1 MAQTCSL
8 HRVVDLKGTALQ
20 TIRPITETEYT
31 AWVAEV
37 VPAYAA
43 DKVASGAWAQEL
55 ALQMSRKEFE
65 SLLPLGKDTADN
77 YLYSILDHAGQ
88 PVGTIWFAAQD
99 RGNSRIAYVYD
110 VEVLPEHRRQG
121 HARRAFE
128 ALEGEASRLGLAG
141 IALHVFGH
149 NLAAQALYAALGY
162 EPTNINLYKRLG
174 GTGG

>member
-1 MAQTCSL
+1 
-8 HRVVDLKGTALQ
+8 LQ
-20 TIRPITETEYT
+20 TIRPITAAEYA
-31 AWVAEV
+31 AWVAEA

-43 DKVASGAWAQEL
+43 DKVASGAWAAGL
-55 ALQMSRKEFE
+55 ALELSRKEFE
-65 SLLPLGKDTADN
+65 SLLPQGKDTADN
-77 YLYSILDHAGQ
+77 YLYSILDSAGK

-128 ALEGEASRLGLAG
+128 ALEREASGLGLAG

-149 NLAAQALYAALGY
+149 NHAAQALYAGLGY
-162 EPTNINLYKRLG
+162 EPTNINLYKPIG
-174 GTGG
+174 GVGG